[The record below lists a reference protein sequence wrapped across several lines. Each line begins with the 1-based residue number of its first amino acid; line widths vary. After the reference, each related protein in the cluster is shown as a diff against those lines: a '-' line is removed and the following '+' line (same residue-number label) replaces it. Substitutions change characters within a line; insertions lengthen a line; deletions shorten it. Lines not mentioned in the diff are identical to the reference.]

1 METEIKK
8 KEQTMMCAEYLKF
21 KDKNMKINNDRPTLN
36 NIKIKSLN
44 NQMVS
49 KRENGI
55 TLIALVVTI
64 VVLLILAGITI
75 SLVFSENGIIAKAK
89 EAAEKTNQAA
99 INEQEQMNEVAGYL
113 DNMLNEIGGNGEEPN
128 PPKPTLPSDGSYSE
142 EKGVNTPNL
151 GEGMTPIKWDET
163 KNDWV
168 ETNGSDQS
176 GITMEKQKVQ
186 ESGQMQR
193 RQMEVCGYGYQGMHI
208 V

>member
-75 SLVFSENGIIAKAK
+75 SLVFGSNGVIKKAQ
-89 EAAEKTNQAA
+89 EA
-99 INEQEQMNEVAGYL
+99 NE
-113 DNMLNEIGGNGEEPN
+113 
-128 PPKPTLPSDGSYSE
+128 
-142 EKGVNTPNL
+142 
-151 GEGMTPIKWDET
+151 
-163 KNDWV
+163 
-168 ETNGSDQS
+168 
-176 GITMEKQKVQ
+176 
-186 ESGQMQR
+186 
-193 RQMEVCGYGYQGMHI
+193 
-208 V
+208 

>member
-75 SLVFSENGIIAKAK
+75 SLVFGSNGVIKKAYF
-89 EAAEKTNQAA
+89 
-99 INEQEQMNEVAGYL
+99 I
-113 DNMLNEIGGNGEEPN
+113 
-128 PPKPTLPSDGSYSE
+128 
-142 EKGVNTPNL
+142 
-151 GEGMTPIKWDET
+151 
-163 KNDWV
+163 
-168 ETNGSDQS
+168 
-176 GITMEKQKVQ
+176 
-186 ESGQMQR
+186 
-193 RQMEVCGYGYQGMHI
+193 
-208 V
+208 

>member
-89 EAAEKTNQAA
+89 ELSL
-99 INEQEQMNEVAGYL
+99 I
-113 DNMLNEIGGNGEEPN
+113 
-128 PPKPTLPSDGSYSE
+128 
-142 EKGVNTPNL
+142 
-151 GEGMTPIKWDET
+151 
-163 KNDWV
+163 
-168 ETNGSDQS
+168 
-176 GITMEKQKVQ
+176 
-186 ESGQMQR
+186 
-193 RQMEVCGYGYQGMHI
+193 HI
-208 V
+208 

>member
-75 SLVFSENGIIAKAK
+75 SLVFGSNGVIKKA
-89 EAAEKTNQAA
+89 
-99 INEQEQMNEVAGYL
+99 
-113 DNMLNEIGGNGEEPN
+113 
-128 PPKPTLPSDGSYSE
+128 
-142 EKGVNTPNL
+142 
-151 GEGMTPIKWDET
+151 
-163 KNDWV
+163 
-168 ETNGSDQS
+168 
-176 GITMEKQKVQ
+176 
-186 ESGQMQR
+186 
-193 RQMEVCGYGYQGMHI
+193 
-208 V
+208 